1 MINVKPPPE
10 SQNAMIKVEYN
21 GIVEDLRQETPD
33 QMLDKKIKQ
42 EELKRKKSEKNLKE
56 DPSLLNQ
63 FKDEI
68 DQVYKE

>member
-1 MINVKPPPE
+1 MKPPPE

-42 EELKRKKSEKNLKE
+42 EELKRK
-56 DPSLLNQ
+56 
-63 FKDEI
+63 
-68 DQVYKE
+68 